1 MPSPGE
7 LFAGKYGLDV
17 AYFLAVY
24 DYTALLYGAACF
36 RFGIYQAG
44 LYEEGE
50 DVDAAVGQVC
60 FRELGFRHVLTVS
73 AACEQG
79 AAGFLCFGCF
89 FFTVN
94 QLRKLECQDFLA
106 WFSWLPSQ

>member
-1 MPSPGE
+1 M
-7 LFAGKYGLDV
+7 
-17 AYFLAVY
+17 
-24 DYTALLYGAACF
+24 LYGAACF

-79 AAGFLCFGCF
+79 AAGFLCLGCF

-94 QLRKLECQDFLA
+94 QLRKLECQDFLGLVQLA
-106 WFSWLPSQ
+106 AFPMIHLVDLLQR